1 MGNQNVSRNG
11 FYDPIRAG
19 FVTSISRPEGN
30 VTGVNLF
37 ITVLEGKRIGLLRAL
52 GPGIQLIAV
61 LFNPDRPTH
70 ATEVREVQEAAR
82 AIGQQMRILLASNEN
97 AINAAFATATQL
109 PRRSDAGR
117 QRSDEKPGDL
127 PVVQSTKFEFVI
139 NLHTARELGIEVPPG
154 VISTRREIR
163 FAPMSAM
170 RRLLMTHSGHR
181 PVLERSPQFRLLF
194 QT

>member
-1 MGNQNVSRNG
+1 MGNQMSLETVFTTG
-11 FYDPIRAG
+11 TDPIRAG

-30 VTGVNLF
+30 VTG
-37 ITVLEGKRIGLLRAL
+37 KRIGLLRAL
-52 GPGIQLIAV
+52 VPGIQLIAV
-61 LFNPDRPTH
+61 LPDRPTH
-70 ATEVREVQEAAR
+70 ATEVREVQEAVR

-170 RRLLMTHSGHR
+170 RRLCSKSR
-181 PVLERSPQFRLLF
+181 
-194 QT
+194 